1 MRERVE
7 MLAMRSQPICS
18 DAPSASALFSQRSGL
33 HTLFSANRNS
43 NTTMGVFRFPWV
55 WPGAGRIFS
64 SRFVVFSRESDF
76 VLVCRR
82 TGNGRNPDS
91 VVRYKQFAR
100 HERSRSAEPRFPGNQ
115 QTGRTLRS
123 DACYSDSHD
132 TGYDIRRSPCYLLD
146 AIALQDFWKTSAAT
160 S

>member
-7 MLAMRSQPICS
+7 LLAMRSQPICS
-18 DAPSASALFSQRSGL
+18 DAPRASARFSQRSGL

-43 NTTMGVFRFPWV
+43 NTTIGVFRFPWV
-55 WPGAGRIFS
+55 WPGVGCIFS
-64 SRFVVFSRESDF
+64 SRFVLFSRESDF

-91 VVRYKQFAR
+91 VVRDKQFAR
-100 HERSRSAEPRFPGNQ
+100 RERSRSAESCFPGNQ

-123 DACYSDSHD
+123 DSCHGDSHD
-132 TGYDIRRSPCYLLD
+132 IGYDIRRSPCYLLD
-146 AIALQDFWKTSAAT
+146 AVALRGFWKTSPAT